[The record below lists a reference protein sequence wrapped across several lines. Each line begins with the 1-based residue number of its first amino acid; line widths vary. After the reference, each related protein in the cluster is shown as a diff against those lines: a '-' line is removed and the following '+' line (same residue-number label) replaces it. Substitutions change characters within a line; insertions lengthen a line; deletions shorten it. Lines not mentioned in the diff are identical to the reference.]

1 MVDHLIIEPM
11 TESFVVWRCLHGGAL
26 DATTIDHPMPNPQV
40 DWPHTKTRNVPLL
53 KKLIATYGTCAMLA
67 RDGDSIVAT
76 LRFYPKALCTCTDSG
91 PGFCLQQEFPAG
103 PPDQLAAQELPPVEK
118 LDDKTLFVHCLMIVA
133 PKDEPDRY
141 RRKGLATHLVGE
153 LIRWSIKNKWD
164 AIEAN
169 AYEEIPILYA
179 ISGVAG
185 RRFWEKL
192 GFRAIRQDIEPGISG
207 EILEAVR
214 KDAIAVGVP
223 IRDATNRYRM
233 RLEVSNL
240 RCR

>member
-1 MVDHLIIEPM
+1 
-11 TESFVVWRCLHGGAL
+11 L

-40 DWPHTKTRNVPLL
+40 DWPRIKTRNVPLL
-53 KKLIATYGTCAMLA
+53 KKLITTYGTCAMLA
-67 RDGDSIVAT
+67 RDGNSIVAT
-76 LRFYPKALCTCTDSG
+76 LRFYPKALCTFTDSG
-91 PGFCLQQEFPAG
+91 LGFCLQQKFPAG
-103 PPDQLAAQELPPVEK
+103 PPDQLLEHELSPVEK
-118 LDDKTLFVHCLMIVA
+118 LDEKTLFVHCLMIVA

-141 RRKGLATHLVGE
+141 RRKGLATQLVRE

-192 GFRAIRQDIEPGISG
+192 EFRVIQQDIEPGISG
-207 EILEAVR
+207 EILEAVC
-214 KDAIAVGVP
+214 KDAIEVGIP

-240 RCR
+240 KRCL

>member
-1 MVDHLIIEPM
+1 MIDHLVIEPM
-11 TESFVVWRCLHGGAL
+11 TERFVVWRCLHGGAL
-26 DATTIDHPMPNPQV
+26 DAAIIDHPVPTSKV
-40 DWPHTKTRNVPLL
+40 DWSRIKTRNVPLL
-53 KKLIATYGTCAMLA
+53 KKLVATYGTCSMLA
-67 RDGDSIVAT
+67 RDGDSVVAT
-76 LRFYPKALCTCTDSG
+76 LRFYPKALCPCTDSES
-91 PGFCLQQEFPAG
+91 GFCLQQEFPAG

-118 LDDKTLFVHCLMIVA
+118 LDDRTLFIHCLMIVA

-141 RRKGLATHLVGE
+141 RRKGLATRMVRE
-153 LIRWSIKNKWD
+153 LIRWSIENKWD

-192 GFRAIRQDIEPGISG
+192 DFCVIRQDTEPGISG

-214 KDAIAVGVP
+214 KDAIAVGIPV
-223 IRDATNRYRM
+223 RDATNRYRM
-233 RLEVSNL
+233 RLEVSN
-240 RCR
+240 